1 MNRRTFLGFGLTTGA
16 VLALSACN
24 KLLGQSTDNMHD
36 HNMSKMGHDMSGM
49 DGMMGNSTTLLPVDA
64 LPTGAPLATLALLEN
79 LSTAPN
85 TFKANLTAKET
96 SIELV
101 KGKPTTFWTY
111 NDQIPGPQIVV
122 NEGDTV
128 AITFKNT
135 LPQPSTIHWHGL
147 PVPADQDGNPH
158 DPVAPNSERVYTFTL
173 PIGSAGTYWYHTHA
187 HGYAA
192 EQAFRGLAGS
202 LIVKAKNDPLAHLP
216 EQHLLFSDLRLD
228 TNAQIPA
235 NDMMD
240 WMNGREGQFVLCNAQ
255 RQPNITITGTQ
266 RLRIWNA
273 CSARYLNLSLP
284 NCEFIVVGTDGG
296 LLEAP
301 AKPVTEL
308 LIAPAERFEVV
319 VRAKQSG
326 TFPLQ
331 SLPYNRQKMM
341 ATFTPE
347 TLTLASVTIEASEP
361 NLPEQLRTIAH
372 MGAATASKKV
382 TFSEMNMNHMMG
394 QMQGGGMNH
403 NMTGM
408 AGMSQSQ
415 MMMTGMFYVNEKS
428 FDMNRID
435 MTSKVNEVE
444 EWLLINNSHMDHPFH
459 LHGTQFEIIEYIHN
473 GVKTPPTYRS
483 HKDTVNLRPNE
494 QIRIKTVQHSK
505 GLRMFHCHIL
515 EHESVGMMAQLMVE

>member
-1 MNRRTFLGFGLTTGA
+1 MNRRTFLGFGLTAGA
-16 VLALSACN
+16 LLTLSACN
-24 KLLGQSTDNMHD
+24 KLLGQSTDNMNDHD
-36 HNMSKMGHDMSGM
+36 VSKMGHDMSSMG
-49 DGMMGNSTTLLPVDA
+49 GMMGNPTALLPVDA

-111 NDQIPGPQIVV
+111 NDQIPGSQIVV

-128 AITFKNT
+128 EITFKNT
-135 LPQPSTIHWHGL
+135 LSQPSTIHWHGL

-173 PIGSAGTYWYHTHA
+173 PIGSAGTYWYHTHT

-255 RQPNITITGTQ
+255 HQPNITITGTQ

-301 AKPVTEL
+301 AKPVASL
-308 LIAPAERFEVV
+308 LIAPAERFEVI
-319 VRAKQSG
+319 VRAQQSG

-347 TLTLASVTIEASEP
+347 TLTLASVTIEAAEQ
-361 NLPEQLRTIAH
+361 NLPAQLRAIAN
-372 MGAATASKKV
+372 MGAVTASKKV
-382 TFSEMNMNHMMG
+382 TFSEMNMNQMMG
-394 QMQGGGMNH
+394 QMQGG
-403 NMTGM
+403 
-408 AGMSQSQ
+408 GMSQSQ

-459 LHGTQFEIIEYIHN
+459 LHGTQFEIIEHIHN

-483 HKDTVNLRPNE
+483 RKDTVNLRPNE
-494 QIRIKTVQHSK
+494 QVRIKTVQHSK